1 MRKLLLAAAPAM
13 LLCGCATP
21 VAKPGTVQMAE
32 TQQVAEK
39 MIEAGKTTKKDIL
52 DCLGPPDGIMKG
64 SEVPS
69 AKAYDIWYYKNVS
82 TSSYG
87 SNVGLLVAGANST
100 TTLTEK
106 SFLVIYFD
114 DRGVVKE
121 YTTQRIRS

>member
-1 MRKLLLAAAPAM
+1 MRELLVVALAALM
-13 LLCGCATP
+13 CGCVTP
-21 VAKPGTVQMAE
+21 FPKEGTVRMAE

-39 MIEAGKTTKKDIL
+39 AIQVGETTKKDVL
-52 DCLGPPDGIMKG
+52 DSLGPPDGILKG

-69 AKAYDIWYYKNVS
+69 ANASDIWYYKSVS

-87 SNVGLLVAGANST
+87 SNVGLLVAGATTS

-106 SFLVIYFD
+106 SFLIIYFD

-121 YTTQRIRS
+121 YTTQKRRS

>member
-1 MRKLLLAAAPAM
+1 MKKVLIALLAA
-13 LLCGCATP
+13 LLCGCVTP

-39 MIEAGKTTKKDIL
+39 MIQVGTTTKKEIL
-52 DCLGPPDGIMKG
+52 DRLGPPDGIMKG

-69 AKAYDIWYYKNVS
+69 ANAADIWYYKNVN

-87 SNVGLLVAGANST
+87 SNVGLLVAGATSS

-106 SFLVIYFD
+106 SFLIIYFD
-114 DRGVVKE
+114 ERGVVKE
-121 YTTQRIRS
+121 YTTQKIRS